1 MHHDMRYLAVNH
13 LVDIT
18 RTTDVVAK
26 HFQSREVCAMAGAT
40 HAGDDRH
47 TQDLKGPA

>member
-18 RTTDVVAK
+18 HTTDVLAK
-26 HFQSREVCAMAGAT
+26 HFQSRAVCSMAGAT
-40 HAGDDRH
+40 HAGDDRRA
-47 TQDLKGPA
+47 QDLKGGA